1 MIDVAD
7 ALARVLALAPAPSG
21 EDIDL
26 SDALGRVLLE
36 PAVSRMTQPPF
47 DAAAMD
53 GYALR
58 GAELRDGNPS
68 GPLRVVGEAAAG
80 RGWPGK
86 AAPGTAVR
94 IFTGASVPPGY
105 DRVVMQE
112 HVTRDGD
119 AITVQPEATG
129 PHIRPRGSDFSQGDV
144 VQAGRRIGPADL
156 GLLAAMNVPR
166 LTVAR
171 APTVAIVAGGD
182 ELVRP
187 GTPPGEG
194 QIISSNDL
202 TVAALA
208 TQAGAEARIMPLAR
222 DTEDSLR
229 AVLSDAAGADVIVTI
244 GGASV
249 GDHDLIGRVAAG
261 MGVDQSFYKVRMRP
275 GKPLMAGRLGGS
287 VLLGL
292 PGNPVSAT
300 VCAILFLQ
308 PLIRRM
314 QGAWAG
320 HALRH
325 GTLGRDLPTEGE
337 RAHYLRAIVEHGPEG
352 TVVTP
357 FADQDSARLTL
368 MANAQALLVRP
379 PGDPARRKGERVAF
393 IPLDCP

>member
-1 MIDVAD
+1 M
-7 ALARVLALAPAPSG
+7 
-21 EDIDL
+21 
-26 SDALGRVLLE
+26 
-36 PAVSRMTQPPF
+36 
-47 DAAAMD
+47 
-53 GYALR
+53 
-58 GAELRDGNPS
+58 
-68 GPLRVVGEAAAG
+68 
-80 RGWPGK
+80 
-86 AAPGTAVR
+86 
-94 IFTGASVPPGY
+94 
-105 DRVVMQE
+105 
-112 HVTRDGD
+112 
-119 AITVQPEATG
+119 
-129 PHIRPRGSDFSQGDV
+129 
-144 VQAGRRIGPADL
+144 
-156 GLLAAMNVPR
+156 
-166 LTVAR
+166 
-171 APTVAIVAGGD
+171 
-182 ELVRP
+182 
-187 GTPPGEG
+187 
-194 QIISSNDL
+194 
-202 TVAALA
+202 
-208 TQAGAEARIMPLAR
+208 
-222 DTEDSLR
+222 
-229 AVLSDAAGADVIVTI
+229 IVTI

>member
-1 MIDVAD
+1 MIPVDE
-7 ALARVLALAPAPSG
+7 ALARVLSLAPAPQP
-21 EDIDL
+21 EDVDL
-26 SDALGRVLLE
+26 ADALGRVLLE

-53 GYALR
+53 GYAVRSADL
-58 GAELRDGNPS
+58 P

-80 RGWPGK
+80 RPWTGTPR
-86 AAPGTAVR
+86 PGTSIR
-94 IFTGASVPPGY
+94 IFTGAPVPPGF

-112 HVTRDGD
+112 HVARDGD
-119 AITVQPEATG
+119 AITVAAEATG
-129 PHIRPRGSDFSQGDV
+129 PHIRARGNDFAKGDSLP
-144 VQAGRRIGPADL
+144 AGCRLGPADL

-182 ELVRP
+182 ELVPP
-187 GTPPGEG
+187 GTTPGEG

-208 TQAGAEARIMPLAR
+208 TQAGAQVRIMPLAR
-222 DTEDSLR
+222 DSEESLR
-229 AVLSDAAGADVIVTI
+229 AILTDAADADIVVTI

-249 GDHDLIGRVAAG
+249 GDHDLIGRVAADL
-261 MGVDQSFYKVRMRP
+261 GVDQAFYKVRMRP

-287 VLLGL
+287 AMLGL

-300 VCAILFLQ
+300 VCAVLFMQ
-308 PLIRRM
+308 PLIRQM
-314 QGAWAG
+314 QGMEAAPPV
-320 HALRH
+320 RH

-337 RAHYLRAIVEHGPEG
+337 RTHYLRATLEHRAGG

-357 FADQDSARLTL
+357 FADQDSARLLL
-368 MANAQALLVRP
+368 MARADALLVRP
-379 PGDPARRKGERVAF
+379 AGDAARAAGERVAF
-393 IPLDCP
+393 IPLDRA